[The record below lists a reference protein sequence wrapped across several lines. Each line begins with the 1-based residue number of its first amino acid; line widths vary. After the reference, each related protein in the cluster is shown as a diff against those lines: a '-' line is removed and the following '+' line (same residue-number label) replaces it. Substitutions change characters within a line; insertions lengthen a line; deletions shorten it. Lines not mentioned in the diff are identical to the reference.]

1 MDWIKAARLRTL
13 PLSLSGI
20 ILGSLI
26 ARIDGYW
33 NSNIF
38 LFACL
43 TTVLFQVLSNYANDY
58 GDGIKGTDKYRTGP
72 KRVIQSGKIS
82 PAKMKRAIFILS
94 FLCLISTFYLVY
106 LSFEGKSI
114 FYSLLFVGLG
124 IASIVAA
131 IKYTVGKSAYGYY
144 GLGDIFVF
152 LFFGLLAV
160 FGSYFLFRHSINFL
174 LLMPA
179 SSVGL
184 LSTAVLNLNNM
195 RDIESDKKAKKHTL
209 VVKIGLKRA
218 IKYHIILI
226 ILPFVLLT
234 LYCVLSGKVYGLF
247 FLIFL
252 IPMMIHLEKVR
263 KTTNPKYF
271 DPELK
276 KVAAL
281 TFLICLTLGIGI
293 NI

>member
-1 MDWIKAARLRTL
+1 MRHLVGEGLYTL
-13 PLSLSGI
+13 CMLFI
-20 ILGSLI
+20 C
-26 ARIDGYW
+26 
-33 NSNIF
+33 

-94 FLCLISTFYLVY
+94 FFGLVSTFYLVY

-160 FGSYFLFRHSINFL
+160 LGSYFLFRHSINFL